1 MAKMK
6 NQPET
11 QRVLFV
17 SVHPDDETYGCG
29 GTILKHKAKGDEI
42 YWLNLTG
49 GTLNHPFGFKP
60 EQLEAREALVRKISS
75 AYGFADSRNLNLP
88 TQMLEA
94 VATRE
99 IIGGV
104 DGYISQ
110 TRPQVIYLPNRSD
123 VHTDHRIGF
132 HAAYSATKNFR
143 KPYIEQILIYETLSE
158 TEFAPALPE
167 NAFIPNTYVDI
178 TEFFERK
185 LDFIRMYDTELMPDP
200 LPRSIHAVTGLAS
213 YRGSRIGA
221 RYAEAF
227 TLLMGRR

>member
-1 MAKMK
+1 MT
-6 NQPET
+6 NQLDRLET
-11 QRVLFV
+11 RRVLFV

-29 GTILKHKAKGDEI
+29 GTILKHKIKGDEI
-42 YWLNLTG
+42 CWLNLTG
-49 GTLNHPFGFKP
+49 ATLDHPYGFS
-60 EQLEAREALVRKISS
+60 QDTLDARDSLVQKIS
-75 AYGFADSRNLNLP
+75 AEYGFRDSLNLNLP
-88 TQMLEA
+88 TQMLET

-99 IIGGV
+99 IISGI
-104 DGYISQ
+104 DAFISQ
-110 TRPQVIYLPNRSD
+110 WQPQVIYLPNRSD

-132 HAAYSATKNFR
+132 NAAYSATKNFR
-143 KPYIEQILIYETLSE
+143 KPYIKQILMYETLSE

-200 LPRSIHAVTGLAS
+200 YPRSIHAVTGLAA
-213 YRGSRIGA
+213 YRGSRIGV

-227 TLLMGRR
+227 ISLLEVL